1 MRPIPDRRSSRSGT
15 SNSYKESDALI
26 TPSRSN
32 EFPPDPD
39 TLLYGSF
46 VASSSVPDLGDAEQ
60 TLADVADGDAARQPG
75 IAEEPD
81 VEEED
86 DDEEEEEEEEEEIVK
101 GGKAAAGLRGK
112 AAARLPQRAAALAS
126 RSARPDTPLRQ
137 PTPGSAS
144 NGGYA
149 VLSGVDVHEP
159 EPTSLHDQEYEVD
172 EDVRILISGYRWSST
187 GRFAY
192 KLLCVLTGGIVW
204 LLCRW
209 IPRWELALTT
219 IKCPLYEATIVA
231 VTNQYNQ
238 IEVVPVHRSSFQGTI
253 ADVFQRAGVPK
264 SSGHSSD
271 DPNARD
277 LPLLVSFEYRYMRF
291 IFNPAVGQFDQNSYW
306 RDHRW
311 TSVDKASSGL
321 LDERLV
327 SQRREVFGDNA
338 VIIAEKPVFRLLM
351 DEVFNPF
358 YVFQVASIILWCLDD
373 YYYYAICI
381 FLISTTS
388 AIATLL
394 ETKETMRRMR
404 ELSRF
409 SCDVRVFRHA
419 RWQTMK
425 SDDIVPGDVYEVT
438 PGMLQVF
445 PCDGVLLAG
454 DCIVNES
461 MLTGE
466 SVPVSKTPI
475 KDVELRTMDIWEE
488 DPASSSRMSK
498 FFLFAG
504 TKIIRVRGGGTRS
517 GSTTPNGNNGGPAG
531 ALEPGALALAVRT
544 GFNTTKGSLVRSM
557 MFPKPNTFK
566 FYRDSF
572 RFIGVL
578 AGIAGFGFL
587 GSFYNFIVMGVAPTL
602 ILIRALDLITIVVP
616 PALPA
621 TMAIG
626 TSFAIGRLKKT
637 DIYCTSP
644 PRVNMCGKLDLIA
657 FDKTGTLTEEG
668 LDVLGFRFTVP
679 STVVAD
685 ATPFI
690 SSPVVDA
697 PLRFSALYR
706 GVPEVIPRGA
716 LHSPVNGRTSPDVY
730 TPDGRD
736 APERSAPDILQR
748 AMSGLSVS
756 LGVTAGHPNGSE
768 PDFPYP
774 LIVCAMATCHSIKVV
789 NDQLIGDPMDLKM
802 FEFTGWHI
810 DESSIQIAKPVPTA
824 GLSLPTAPATRKAP
838 EVKPSVVVRP
848 PDLVEYE
855 RAAWGDKPA
864 NKHYTELEVIKSF
877 EFLSNLR
884 RMSVIVRRSRYSN
897 KDRAPPTNNSDPTSP
912 TSPVGEFVARLP
924 ADRDFEVFVKGAP
937 EIMRAICVPG
947 SLPPDY
953 DQQLNDYAHHGYRVI
968 ACAWRRLE
976 GLSNSKVLRM
986 KRDAVE
992 SDLEFLGFIVFEN
1005 KLKPGTAVVV
1015 NALRRARVREV
1026 MCTGD
1031 NVLTAISVSRECGL
1045 VDPAQRTFVP
1055 HFLPGAPPSSED
1067 AKLVWEDV
1075 DGSGAMLD
1083 PETLLPVTPPSP
1095 TFSRHDDPPADG
1107 AVPLYDETQDGAS
1120 STRSDSGEAFVADI
1134 DSAAA
1139 RVGEYH
1145 LAVTGD
1151 VFQWMLEFA
1160 SDDSFNRMLVK
1171 GQIYARMSP
1180 DQKHFL
1186 VENFQ
1191 ELGHCVGFCGDG
1203 ANDCGA
1209 LKAAD
1214 VGLSLSEAEASVAA
1228 PFTSRST
1235 DLDCILRVIREGR
1248 AALVTSFSCF
1258 KYMALY
1264 SLIQFT
1270 SVSLLYSLAGN
1281 LGDFQFLFIDLAL
1294 IIPIAV
1300 FMGRSGAHSK
1310 IYRKRPTASLV
1321 SRKVLTSL
1329 VSQVVLQAGFQLC
1342 AFIWIRHQDFYQP
1355 PKGHFSERLFKSYEN
1370 TAVFLV
1376 SCFQYLA
1383 VAVAFCVGPPY
1394 RESMWRNVPFLTTIV
1409 VLSAFITLLT
1419 LRPTPYLL
1427 DLLDLLDLPAPARIT
1442 LFLTGLL
1449 DVLVTYLLEQYFC
1462 PRLAALLKH
1471 VHLARLARGTRAA
1484 GADATAMDKSIE
1496 RRRATRARWIAKG
1509 KLWKLVRDD
1518 MRHEASM
1525 AVLLEVSGP
1534 GYEDVVTRTI
1544 KDRVILLIYLED
1556 IELFDD
1562 ILAWKEQWGSRVCAA
1577 DALHHFADRPHADAL
1592 SRIIFGPKSTEW
1604 DAILKYSVGHTH
1616 HHEVREAVQSSGR
1629 VGSRRTDERLSYA
1642 AVNRG
1647 LYTRQMLL
1655 ANLFVEVEMDRDN
1668 DNERFVKVLA
1678 PFDALCVEAEKLKLR
1693 VALKV

>member
-1 MRPIPDRRSSRSGT
+1 M
-15 SNSYKESDALI
+15 
-26 TPSRSN
+26 
-32 EFPPDPD
+32 
-39 TLLYGSF
+39 LYGSF
-46 VASSSVPDLGDAEQ
+46 ANTSPLAGNHDLLPSPLEAKDIEPILEHIADEAEH
-60 TLADVADGDAARQPG
+60 AANDEG
-75 IAEEPD
+75 EE
-81 VEEED
+81 EEED
-86 DDEEEEEEEEEEIVK
+86 EEEDEEEEEDEAIVK
-101 GGKAAAGLRGK
+101 RGKVAAGLRGK

-126 RSARPDTPLRQ
+126 RVSRAETPLRTTGRQ
-137 PTPGSAS
+137 AD
-144 NGGYA
+144 GYA
-149 VLSGVDVHEP
+149 VLSDVDVAEP

-172 EDVRILISGYRWSST
+172 EDVRIMISGHRSSAF
-187 GRFAY
+187 GRTVYNFMCFA
-192 KLLCVLTGGIVW
+192 TAGILW

-219 IKCPLYEATIVA
+219 VKCPLYDATVVA

-238 IEVVPVHRSSFQGTI
+238 MEVVIVTRTPFDGTVG
-253 ADVFQRAGVPK
+253 DVFQRSGVAK
-264 SSGHSSD
+264 EGKEV
-271 DPNARD
+271 NGETND
-277 LPLLVSFEYRYMRF
+277 LRTRPLPRLIAFEYRYMRF
-291 IFNPAVGQFDQNSYW
+291 IFNPALGVFDQNSYW

-311 TSVDKASSGL
+311 TSVDKASHGL
-321 LDERLV
+321 SREGLV
-327 SQRREVFGDNA
+327 SERRQVFGDNA

-351 DEVFNPF
+351 DEVLNPF

-373 YYYYAICI
+373 YYYYAVCI
-381 FLISTTS
+381 FIISTTS
-388 AIATLL
+388 AIATLI

-404 ELSRF
+404 EMSRF
-409 SCDVRVFRHA
+409 SCDVRVLRFGHWR
-419 RWQTMK
+419 TMP

-445 PCDGVLLAG
+445 PCDGVLLHG

-488 DPASSSRMSK
+488 DPASSSRMSR

-504 TKIIRVRGGGTRS
+504 TKIIRVRAGTRS
-517 GSTTPNGNNGGPAG
+517 SGTNTPNGSEANLSGT
-531 ALEPGALALAVRT
+531 EPGALALCVRT

-566 FYRDSF
+566 FYRDAMN
-572 RFIGVL
+572 FIGVM
-578 AGIAGFGFL
+578 AIIAGFGFL
-587 GSFYNFIVMGVAPTL
+587 GSFYNFILLGIAPTM

-626 TSFAIGRLKKT
+626 TSFAIGRLRKG

-679 STVVAD
+679 STVVGD
-685 ATPFI
+685 ST
-690 SSPVVDA
+690 SSGETQA
-697 PLRFSALYR
+697 NGPLRFSALYR
-706 GVPEVIPRGA
+706 GVADVIPRGA
-716 LHSPVNGRTSPDVY
+716 LLPDRATSEPDSEHGNVM
-730 TPDGRD
+730 PDFN
-736 APERSAPDILQR
+736 R
-748 AMSGLSVS
+748 ALSGLSIS
-756 LGVTAGHPNGSE
+756 LGVTSGHPNGSE

-789 NDQLIGDPMDLKM
+789 HDEHIGDPMDLKM

-810 DESSIQIAKPVPTA
+810 EEGAVPKSTFRTA
-824 GLSLPTAPATRKAP
+824 SATPERPGSAPARKAA
-838 EVKPSVVVRP
+838 EAAAPSVIVRP
-848 PDLVEYE
+848 PDVVEHN
-855 RAAWGDKPA
+855 RAEWGDKPER
-864 NKHYTELEVIKSF
+864 KCFTELEVIKSF
-877 EFLSNLR
+877 EFLSTLR
-884 RMSVIVRRSRYSN
+884 RMSVIVRRSRY
-897 KDRAPPTNNSDPTSP
+897 RQDPATASSTP
-912 TSPVGEFVARLP
+912 SGEPVGRLP
-924 ADRDFEVFVKGAP
+924 GDRQFEVFVKGAP
-937 EIMRAICVPG
+937 EIMRSICAPD

-968 ACAWRRLE
+968 ACAWRCLD
-976 GLSNSKVLRM
+976 GLSSVKVMRL

-992 SDLEFLGFIVFEN
+992 KDLQFLGFIVFEN
-1005 KLKPGTAVVV
+1005 KLKPGTAPVV

-1045 VDPAQRTFVP
+1045 VDPLQRTFVP
-1055 HFLPGAPPSSED
+1055 HFLPGAPSSSED
-1067 AKLVWEDV
+1067 AQLVWEDV
-1075 DGSGAMLD
+1075 DGSGAVLD
-1083 PETLLPVTPPSP
+1083 PETLLPVIPPTANGNANGVSENP
-1095 TFSRHDDPPADG
+1095 RQVSFAAYDDLDR
-1107 AVPLYDETQDGAS
+1107 AS
-1120 STRSDSGEAFVADI
+1120 STRSDVPDDFVTDI
-1134 DSAAA
+1134 DSAVAK
-1139 RVGEYH
+1139 VGEYH

-1191 ELGHCVGFCGDG
+1191 ELGYCVGFCGDG

-1300 FMGRSGAHSK
+1300 FMGRSGAHDK
-1310 IYRKRPTASLV
+1310 IYKKRPTASLV

-1329 VSQVVLQAGFQLC
+1329 ICQVIIQASFQ
-1342 AFIWIRHQDFYQP
+1342 FWIFMWIRRQPFYRP
-1355 PKGHFSERLFKSYEN
+1355 PKGHISERLYKSYEN
-1370 TAVFLV
+1370 TAVFLL
-1376 SCFQYLA
+1376 SCFQYIA

-1394 RESMWRNVPFLTTIV
+1394 RESMWKNTLFLTTVIS
-1409 VLSAFITLLT
+1409 LSAFVTFIVLA
-1419 LRPTPYLL
+1419 PTPFIT
-1427 DLLDLLDLPAPARIT
+1427 DLLDLLELPFASRLVI
-1442 LFLTGLL
+1442 FLTGLL
-1449 DVLVTYLLEQYFC
+1449 NWLVTWAAEQYVF
-1462 PRLAALLKH
+1462 PYVASGLKGASWLGKRAVVSAGDAAA
-1471 VHLARLARGTRAA
+1471 VRAA
-1484 GADATAMDKSIE
+1484 KRDAK
-1496 RRRATRARWIAKG
+1496 RTRWRSKG
-1509 KLWKLVRDD
+1509 KVWKLVMDD
-1518 MRHEASM
+1518 MR
-1525 AVLLEVSGP
+1525 
-1534 GYEDVVTRTI
+1534 
-1544 KDRVILLIYLED
+1544 
-1556 IELFDD
+1556 
-1562 ILAWKEQWGSRVCAA
+1562 
-1577 DALHHFADRPHADAL
+1577 
-1592 SRIIFGPKSTEW
+1592 
-1604 DAILKYSVGHTH
+1604 
-1616 HHEVREAVQSSGR
+1616 
-1629 VGSRRTDERLSYA
+1629 
-1642 AVNRG
+1642 
-1647 LYTRQMLL
+1647 
-1655 ANLFVEVEMDRDN
+1655 
-1668 DNERFVKVLA
+1668 
-1678 PFDALCVEAEKLKLR
+1678 VEAAWASGGGGGGGEGGELNGSTTR
-1693 VALKV
+1693 A

>member
-1 MRPIPDRRSSRSGT
+1 MRPIPDRRHSRSG
-15 SNSYKESDALI
+15 SVRENDESIL
-26 TPSRSN
+26 TPSRDN

-46 VASSSVPDLGDAEQ
+46 ATSSIDLLNGRAQSPVDDDRAVPDEKEDEIHAIVEV
-60 TLADVADGDAARQPG
+60 D
-75 IAEEPD
+75 EE
-81 VEEED
+81 
-86 DDEEEEEEEEEEIVK
+86 DEEEEEEEDDEEEEIVK
-101 GGKAAAGLRGK
+101 GGKKAAASMLRGK
-112 AAARLPQRAAALAS
+112 AASRLPQRAAAMAS
-126 RSARPDTPLRQ
+126 RTARADTPLRA
-137 PTPGSAS
+137 GRAVD
-144 NGGYA
+144 GYA
-149 VLSGVDVHEP
+149 VLSGQDIDEP

-172 EDVRILISGYRWSST
+172 EDVRIMISGYRWS
-187 GRFAY
+187 RFGKVVY
-192 KLLCVLTGGIVW
+192 KILCIITGGIMW

-219 IKCPLYEATIVA
+219 TKCSLYDAEIVA
-231 VTNQYNQ
+231 VTNQYGEV
-238 IEVVPVHRSSFQGTI
+238 EVVPVSRDVFEGTV
-253 ADVFQRAGVPK
+253 ADVFQRSGVSK
-264 SSGHSSD
+264 GGHATDGSVD
-271 DPNARD
+271 LRD
-277 LPLLVSFEYRYMRF
+277 RPLSRLITFEYRYMRF
-291 IFNPAVGQFDQNSYW
+291 IFNPVLGQFDQNSYW

-311 TSVDKASSGL
+311 TSVDKVAGGL
-321 LDERLV
+321 TDDETV
-327 SQRREVFGDNA
+327 KQRKKIFGDNA
-338 VIIAEKPVFRLLM
+338 VVIAEKPVFRLLM
-351 DEVFNPF
+351 DEVLNPF

-373 YYYYAICI
+373 YYYYAVCI
-381 FLISTTS
+381 GIISTTS
-388 AIATLL
+388 AVATLL
-394 ETKETMRRMR
+394 ETRETMRRMR

-409 SCDVRVFRHA
+409 SCDVRVFRHGHW
-419 RWQTMK
+419 RTML

-445 PCDGVLLAG
+445 PCDGVLLYG

-504 TKIIRVRGGGTRS
+504 TKIIRVRAGGARS
-517 GSTTPNGNNGGPAG
+517 GTNTPNGSDSYLPTT
-531 ALEPGALALAVRT
+531 EPGALALAVRT

-572 RFIGVL
+572 RFIGVM
-578 AGIAGFGFL
+578 AGIAGLGFL
-587 GSFYNFIVMGVAPTL
+587 GSLYNFVLLGVAPAL
-602 ILIRALDLITIVVP
+602 IIIRALDLITIVVP

-626 TSFAIGRLKKT
+626 TSFAIGRLRKG

-679 STVVAD
+679 STVVGDSLFSVEPALD
-685 ATPFI
+685 GA
-690 SSPVVDA
+690 
-697 PLRFSALYR
+697 LRFSALYR
-706 GVPEVIPRGA
+706 SVADVIPKGA
-716 LHSPVNGRTSPDVY
+716 LNNMAEEPDD
-730 TPDGRD
+730 DGFNRSM
-736 APERSAPDILQR
+736 PEFSR
-748 AMSGLSVS
+748 ALSGMSVS

-789 NDQLIGDPMDLKM
+789 NDELMGDPMDLKM

-810 DESSIQIAKPVPTA
+810 EEGGHVKGLKPENGTA
-824 GLSLPTAPATRKAP
+824 ERPASAGKKGSVD
-838 EVKPSVVVRP
+838 VKPSVVVRP
-848 PDLVEYE
+848 PDDVEYE
-855 RAAWGDKPA
+855 RAAWGGGQKPER
-864 NKHYTELEVIKSF
+864 KYFTELEVIRSF

-884 RMSVIVRRSRYSN
+884 RMSVIIRRSRYRHEPTAS
-897 KDRAPPTNNSDPTSP
+897 APYPATL
-912 TSPVGEFVARLP
+912 VGEPVSKLP
-924 ADRDFEVFVKGAP
+924 GERQFEVFVKGAP
-937 EIMRAICVPG
+937 EIMRSICTPE

-968 ACAWRRLE
+968 ACAWRRFD
-976 GLSNSKVLRM
+976 GLSSVKVMRM

-992 SDLEFLGFIVFEN
+992 KDLQFLGFIVFEN
-1005 KLKPGTAVVV
+1005 KLKPGTAPVV

-1045 VDPAQRTFVP
+1045 VDPSHRTFVP
-1055 HFLPGAPPSSED
+1055 HFLPGVSSSSED
-1067 AKLVWEDV
+1067 AQLVWEDV
-1075 DGSGAMLD
+1075 EGTGAMLD
-1083 PETLLPVTPPSP
+1083 SETLLPKISPSAAPAPSP
-1095 TFSRHDDPPADG
+1095 PPGDASFNTSHQLLQP
-1107 AVPLYDETQDGAS
+1107 VSFPSYDEMDGAS
-1120 STRSDSGEAFVADI
+1120 STRSYSEEFITDMNSPV
-1134 DSAAA
+1134 A

-1191 ELGHCVGFCGDG
+1191 ELGYCVGFCGDG

-1300 FMGRSGAHSK
+1300 FMGRSGAHTK

-1329 VSQVVLQAGFQLC
+1329 ICQVIIQAGFQ
-1342 AFIWIRHQDFYQP
+1342 FYIFMWIRRQPFYEKS
-1355 PKGHFSERLFKSYEN
+1355 KGHIDDRMYKSYEN
-1370 TAVFLV
+1370 TAVFLL
-1376 SCFQYLA
+1376 SCFQYIG

-1394 RESMWRNVPFLTTIV
+1394 RESMWRNTPFLTTVISLFAFV
-1409 VLSAFITLLT
+1409 TFITLA
-1419 LRPTPYLL
+1419 PTPYFLEML
-1427 DLLDLLDLPAPARIT
+1427 DLVNVPFAARLVI
-1442 LFLTGLL
+1442 FLTGML
-1449 DVLVTYLLEQYFC
+1449 DWIVTWSAEQYVF
-1462 PRLAALLKH
+1462 PAVASALKGVSLLGKSAVIAKTGGGGDAAS
-1471 VHLARLARGTRAA
+1471 VRAA
-1484 GADATAMDKSIE
+1484 KRDAKRGRWKS
-1496 RRRATRARWIAKG
+1496 KG
-1509 KLWKLVRDD
+1509 KIYKLIIDD
-1518 MRHEASM
+1518 MR
-1525 AVLLEVSGP
+1525 
-1534 GYEDVVTRTI
+1534 
-1544 KDRVILLIYLED
+1544 
-1556 IELFDD
+1556 
-1562 ILAWKEQWGSRVCAA
+1562 
-1577 DALHHFADRPHADAL
+1577 
-1592 SRIIFGPKSTEW
+1592 
-1604 DAILKYSVGHTH
+1604 
-1616 HHEVREAVQSSGR
+1616 
-1629 VGSRRTDERLSYA
+1629 
-1642 AVNRG
+1642 
-1647 LYTRQMLL
+1647 
-1655 ANLFVEVEMDRDN
+1655 
-1668 DNERFVKVLA
+1668 
-1678 PFDALCVEAEKLKLR
+1678 VEAAWGGAGLAHPNETAANGDAGAAPR
-1693 VALKV
+1693 I

>member
-1 MRPIPDRRSSRSGT
+1 MRPIQDRRHSRSG
-15 SNSYKESDALI
+15 SHHDGEQQQQPLA

-39 TLLYGSF
+39 AMLYGSF
-46 VASSSVPDLGDAEQ
+46 NNNDVVSAPWDVGDFEPILEQAAKEASAAKEEQ
-60 TLADVADGDAARQPG
+60 EQEQELELEEEEEDDGEDD
-75 IAEEPD
+75 EED
-81 VEEED
+81 EDED
-86 DDEEEEEEEEEEIVK
+86 DDEEEIVK
-101 GGKAAAGLRGK
+101 RGKVAAAGLRGK

-126 RSARPDTPLRQ
+126 RVSRAETPLRTTGRQ
-137 PTPGSAS
+137 QAD
-144 NGGYA
+144 GYA
-149 VLSGVDVHEP
+149 VLSDVDVAEP

-172 EDVRILISGYRWSST
+172 EDVRIMISGHRASAFGKTVYNILC
-187 GRFAY
+187 FATAGT
-192 KLLCVLTGGIVW
+192 LW

-219 IKCPLYEATIVA
+219 VKCPLYDATIVA

-238 IEVVPVHRSSFQGTI
+238 MEVVPVSRTPFDGSVG
-253 ADVFQRAGVPK
+253 DVFQRSGVAK
-264 SSGHSSD
+264 QGKEV
-271 DPNARD
+271 NGETND
-277 LPLLVSFEYRYMRF
+277 LRTRPLPRLIIFEYRYMRF
-291 IFNPAVGQFDQNSYW
+291 IFNPALGVFDQNSYW

-311 TSVDKASSGL
+311 TSIDKACDGL
-321 LDERLV
+321 SREGLV
-327 SQRREVFGDNA
+327 SERRKVFGDNA

-351 DEVFNPF
+351 DEVLNPF

-373 YYYYAICI
+373 YYYYAVCI
-381 FLISTTS
+381 FIISTTS
-388 AIATLL
+388 AIATLI

-404 ELSRF
+404 EMSRF
-409 SCDVRVFRHA
+409 SCDVRVLRFGHWR
-419 RWQTMK
+419 TMP

-438 PGMLQVF
+438 PGMLHVF
-445 PCDGVLLAG
+445 PCDGVLLHG

-488 DPASSSRMSK
+488 DPASSSRMSR

-504 TKIIRVRGGGTRS
+504 TKIIRVRAGTRS
-517 GSTTPNGNNGGPAG
+517 SGTNTPNGSEANLVGGT
-531 ALEPGALALAVRT
+531 EPGALALCVRT

-566 FYRDSF
+566 FYRDAMN
-572 RFIGVL
+572 FIGVM
-578 AGIAGFGFL
+578 AIIAGFGFL
-587 GSFYNFIVMGVAPTL
+587 GSLYNFVLLGIAPTM

-626 TSFAIGRLKKT
+626 TSFAIGRLRKG

-679 STVVAD
+679 STVVGDSA
-685 ATPFI
+685 A
-690 SSPVVDA
+690 SSGETTLA
-697 PLRFSALYR
+697 ANGPLRFSALYR
-706 GVPEVIPRGA
+706 GVADVIPRGA
-716 LHSPVNGRTSPDVY
+716 LLPDRATSEPDSEHGSNVM
-730 TPDGRD
+730 PDFN
-736 APERSAPDILQR
+736 R
-748 AMSGLSVS
+748 ALSGLSIS
-756 LGVTAGHPNGSE
+756 LGVTSGHPNGSE

-789 NDQLIGDPMDLKM
+789 HDELIGDPMDLKM

-810 DESSIQIAKPVPTA
+810 EEGAAPKSTSRTA
-824 GLSLPTAPATRKAP
+824 SATPERPGSAAPARKAA
-838 EVKPSVVVRP
+838 EAAAPSVIVRP
-848 PDLVEYE
+848 PDVVEHN
-855 RAAWGDKPA
+855 RAEWGDKPER
-864 NKHYTELEVIKSF
+864 KCFTELEVIKSF
-877 EFLSNLR
+877 EFLSTLR
-884 RMSVIVRRSRYSN
+884 RMSVIIRRSRYRQDPAAAASS
-897 KDRAPPTNNSDPTSP
+897 APSGGGGGGGE
-912 TSPVGEFVARLP
+912 PVGRLP
-924 ADRDFEVFVKGAP
+924 GDRQFEVFVKGAP
-937 EIMRAICVPG
+937 EIMRSICVPD

-968 ACAWRRLE
+968 ACAWRCLD
-976 GLSNSKVLRM
+976 GLSSVKVMRM

-992 SDLEFLGFIVFEN
+992 KDLQFLGFIVFEN
-1005 KLKPGTAVVV
+1005 KLKPGTAPVV

-1045 VDPAQRTFVP
+1045 VDPLQRTFVP
-1055 HFLPGAPPSSED
+1055 HFLPGVPSSSED
-1067 AKLVWEDV
+1067 AQLVWEDV
-1075 DGSGAMLD
+1075 DGSGAVLD
-1083 PETLLPVTPPSP
+1083 SETLLPVTPPTTTANGTAANALAGNTRQVS
-1095 TFSRHDDPPADG
+1095 FA
-1107 AVPLYDETQDGAS
+1107 AYDELDRAS
-1120 STRSDSGEAFVADI
+1120 STRSDVPDDFVTDI
-1134 DSAAA
+1134 DSAVAK
-1139 RVGEYH
+1139 VGEYH

-1191 ELGHCVGFCGDG
+1191 ELGYCVGFCGDG

-1300 FMGRSGAHSK
+1300 FMGRSGAHDK
-1310 IYRKRPTASLV
+1310 IYKKRPTASLV

-1329 VSQVVLQAGFQLC
+1329 ICQVIIQAGFQ
-1342 AFIWIRHQDFYQP
+1342 FWIFMWIRRQPFYRP
-1355 PKGHFSERLFKSYEN
+1355 PKGHISERLYKSYEN
-1370 TAVFLV
+1370 TAVFLL
-1376 SCFQYLA
+1376 SCFQYIA

-1394 RESMWRNVPFLTTIV
+1394 RESMWKNTLFLTTVIS
-1409 VLSAFITLLT
+1409 LSAFVTFIVLA
-1419 LRPTPYLL
+1419 PTPFTT
-1427 DLLDLLDLPAPARIT
+1427 DLLDLLELPFASRLVI
-1442 LFLTGLL
+1442 FLTGLL
-1449 DVLVTYLLEQYFC
+1449 NWLVTWAAEQYVF
-1462 PRLAALLKH
+1462 PYVASGLKGASWLGKRAVVSAANAAA
-1471 VHLARLARGTRAA
+1471 VRAA
-1484 GADATAMDKSIE
+1484 KRDAK
-1496 RRRATRARWIAKG
+1496 RARWRSKG
-1509 KLWKLVRDD
+1509 KVWKLVMDD
-1518 MRHEASM
+1518 MR
-1525 AVLLEVSGP
+1525 
-1534 GYEDVVTRTI
+1534 
-1544 KDRVILLIYLED
+1544 
-1556 IELFDD
+1556 
-1562 ILAWKEQWGSRVCAA
+1562 
-1577 DALHHFADRPHADAL
+1577 
-1592 SRIIFGPKSTEW
+1592 
-1604 DAILKYSVGHTH
+1604 
-1616 HHEVREAVQSSGR
+1616 
-1629 VGSRRTDERLSYA
+1629 
-1642 AVNRG
+1642 
-1647 LYTRQMLL
+1647 
-1655 ANLFVEVEMDRDN
+1655 
-1668 DNERFVKVLA
+1668 
-1678 PFDALCVEAEKLKLR
+1678 VEA
-1693 VALKV
+1693 AWGT